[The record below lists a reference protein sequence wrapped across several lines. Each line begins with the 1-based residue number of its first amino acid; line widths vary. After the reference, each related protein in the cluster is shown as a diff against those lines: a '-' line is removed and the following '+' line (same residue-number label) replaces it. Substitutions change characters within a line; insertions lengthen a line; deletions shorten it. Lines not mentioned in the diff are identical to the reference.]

1 MKNKFRIALSL
12 VLAVGMTFMTFGAE
26 YDLSGDIETV
36 QLVTQYDDVDIKNVD
51 TVLFG
56 SYPQSDVTGNNKE
69 PIEWVVLERDKI
81 NREALLLSKYIL
93 DAKCYDDRAMK
104 EEEIFW
110 SDCTLKNW
118 LNSEFINSAFNDDE
132 KMRIIEHSYTTKDKS
147 KSWNEKVGLMTYNQ
161 VRKYFEPHSDT
172 MSNIFNHDGKSYKS
186 LAKPTNYAANIENF
200 GKGLEIMEANSNIEN
215 GIYKGLEIALNVIGA
230 DYQYERM
237 LGCSNYYLCSIYE
250 NNTQIVSNNGIVII
264 DDIMDNDV
272 PNSSGVR
279 PIVWVKY

>member
-110 SDCTLKNW
+110 GDCTLKNW
-118 LNSEFINSAFNDDE
+118 LNSEFINFAFNDDE
-132 KMRIIEHSYTTKDKS
+132 KMRIIEHSYTIKD
-147 KSWNEKVGLMTYNQ
+147 KSWNEKVGLMDYNELE
-161 VRKYFEPHSDT
+161 KYFTPQYDVLT
-172 MSNIFNHDGKSYKS
+172 TITGAGKGYKR
-186 LAKPTNYAANIENF
+186 LAKPTPYAVNVKNY
-200 GKGLEIMEANSNIEN
+200 GKGLEVKSDDQLTRGLYKALDFGLKFIGSDHQSEREFGCSPYWLCSFKENNEANAVSTTE
-215 GIYKGLEIALNVIGA
+215 GLVISKEVLDAEG
-230 DYQYERM
+230 
-237 LGCSNYYLCSIYE
+237 
-250 NNTQIVSNNGIVII
+250 
-264 DDIMDNDV
+264 V
-272 PNSSGVR
+272 PVAYGVR